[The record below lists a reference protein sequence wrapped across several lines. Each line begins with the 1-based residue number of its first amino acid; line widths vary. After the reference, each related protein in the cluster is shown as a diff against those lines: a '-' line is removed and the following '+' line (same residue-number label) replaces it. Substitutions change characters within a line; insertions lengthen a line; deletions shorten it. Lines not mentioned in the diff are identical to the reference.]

1 MTSNAESKCVRQ
13 LRLDDDLKKAVSVI
27 SGVNQSI
34 TSHSIKD
41 TFCLGRFS
49 AENSK
54 PRPLLVKFIRA
65 ADATIKRGSPR
76 GSPVVIKPN
85 MSPNERKCESILLM
99 ERWTLIQSS
108 VPCEFIKISGSRLL
122 FRNKLY
128 GQVSRFGSDLLFSRH
143 NFSSVV
149 NNSAVQSSSPIVPN
163 PSLAT
168 PQLSQSQAE
177 SLPVTLNANGCSATS
192 QDQSSAHPPL
202 SSPAH
207 PPQSSTTTPVSD
219 Q

>member
-1 MTSNAESKCVRQ
+1 MP
-13 LRLDDDLKKAVSVI
+13 LVSYQKEV
-27 SGVNQSI
+27 
-34 TSHSIKD
+34 
-41 TFCLGRFS
+41 
-49 AENSK
+49 
-54 PRPLLVKFIRA
+54 P
-65 ADATIKRGSPR
+65 PR
-76 GSPVVIKPN
+76 GSPVVIKPD
-85 MSPNERKCESILLM
+85 MSPNERKCESILLT

-108 VPCEFIKISGSRLL
+108 VPCEFIKIRGSRLL

-128 GQVSRFGSDLLFSRH
+128 GQVSRSGSDLLFSRH

-202 SSPAH
+202 SSP
-207 PPQSSTTTPVSD
+207 PQSSTTTPVSD